1 MTRAFCHVTSTIGAT
16 DAEAVG
22 VEHLLRDVKD
32 ASQGQF
38 SKRIGDKLLGLKVLA
53 NKLKEMRTYLQKVI
67 SGELRYNQSI
77 INNFQDIFNLL
88 PNLKVQEM
96 VQSFSVKS
104 NDYMYVV
111 YVSNLIK
118 SVLSLHDLI
127 NNKIKMKELEAESI
141 KKEKEETAEK
151 LKKATEEAE
160 AKAKAAGSEEKKE

>member
-1 MTRAFCHVTSTIGAT
+1 
-16 DAEAVG
+16 
-22 VEHLLRDVKD
+22 
-32 ASQGQF
+32 
-38 SKRIGDKLLGLKVLA
+38 
-53 NKLKEMRTYLQKVI
+53 
-67 SGELRYNQSI
+67 
-77 INNFQDIFNLL
+77 
-88 PNLKVQEM
+88 
-96 VQSFSVKS
+96 
-104 NDYMYVV
+104 MYVV